1 MERTSTHPAGSVVTG
16 TMSYTNGIAP
26 IVTVY
31 GPGNLHHLTYTS
43 AAGLGNAVGLMP
55 TTSTGT
61 TNFLLGFLFDWRNYA
76 FYWDGAGEAFW
87 RMTNSTVVEP
97 VGTSWADA
105 TGVPWGTNEII
116 LGLNVEAEVSTA
128 GNVGADVPVFFIPG
142 DLD

>member
-1 MERTSTHPAGSVVTG
+1 MPAVILQRLRATVERISTHPVGSVVTS

-61 TNFLLGFLFDWRNYA
+61 TNFLLGFSFDWRDYA
-76 FYWDGAGEAFW
+76 FYWDGAGKAFW
-87 RMTNSTVVEP
+87 RMANSTAVEP

-105 TGVPWGTNEII
+105 TGV
-116 LGLNVEAEVSTA
+116 AVSTA

-142 DLD
+142 NLD